1 MPAHR
6 SIIKTKKGTIYIASG
21 NKIVYFLWVASIS
34 QGSFDNIF
42 IWSSLFS
49 SNWAL
54 CNTIWRCKK
63 CSEIG
68 KKSCNFGKWHSF
80 AYSIFGLK
88 AVFWNIFERSS
99 EEIFSKSLKY
109 CTVFPLLEYIVECA
123 TCECSMIRKTW
134 IWLVLYYYVR
144 NGYS

>member
-34 QGSFDNIF
+34 QGSFDNILF
-42 IWSSLFS
+42 DLFCFHPIGLHAIQFDDAKSTLKSAKKLQFWKVALFCLFNTWTKSS
-49 SNWAL
+49 
-54 CNTIWRCKK
+54 
-63 CSEIG
+63 
-68 KKSCNFGKWHSF
+68 
-80 AYSIFGLK
+80 
-88 AVFWNIFERSS
+88 FWNSFEQSS

-123 TCECSMIRKTW
+123 TYECSMIRKTW
-134 IWLVLYYYVR
+134 IWLVLYYYVC
-144 NGYS
+144 NDYS